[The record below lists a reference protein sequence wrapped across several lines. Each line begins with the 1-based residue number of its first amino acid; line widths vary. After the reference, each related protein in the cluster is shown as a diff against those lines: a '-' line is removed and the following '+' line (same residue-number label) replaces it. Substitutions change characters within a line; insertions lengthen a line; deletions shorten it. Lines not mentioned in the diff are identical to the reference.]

1 MDRPL
6 APRMGLQLPGPSA
19 LLRPLRTHRPHLGG
33 RTRVLLAGLAV
44 ALCLFAVGWLWLRH
58 SSLFSASHVRIEG
71 VSGPQ
76 AVAIDGALLEAAHR
90 MSTLDVNT
98 AALRAAVAPFGV
110 VGDVR
115 ATASFP
121 HSLRIEVIER
131 LPVAALTSSGSRTA
145 VAADGVVLG
154 PGLLHG
160 SLPTV
165 AVAQLPPTGRRVPGA
180 MQGALTVLG
189 AAPPPLRV
197 HVLAVANGA
206 RGLTVTMRNGLIVY
220 FGDAT
225 RAHAKW
231 LALAAVLADPTA
243 AGAGY
248 VDVRVPAR
256 PAAGYAPGSAPASA
270 QPAGSDGAVRL
281 TGLGI
286 GRLRDRRRAD
296 ARRRL
301 DGVEHGHAGRL
312 RHRARPPNRPP
323 NRPRAP
329 GKRPRAVAAPK
340 PPPKGV
346 DRHSGCT

>member
-71 VSGPQ
+71 VRGPQ
-76 AVAIDGALLEAAHR
+76 AAAIDGALLEVAHH

-98 AALRAAVAPFGV
+98 AALRAAVAPFRV

-121 HSLRIEVIER
+121 HSLRIEVTEQ

-154 PGLLHG
+154 PGLLRG

-165 AVAQLPPTGRRVPGA
+165 AVAQLPPTGRRVSGA
-180 MQGALTVLG
+180 MLGALTVLG

-197 HVLAVANGA
+197 HVAAVATGG

-270 QPAGSDGAVRL
+270 QPAGTTAQSGSPGSESAVSAIAAGLTPAGGSTASSTATPGAAG
-281 TGLGI
+281 TGT
-286 GRLRDRRRAD
+286 ATEP
-296 ARRRL
+296 A
-301 DGVEHGHAGRL
+301 AQ
-312 RHRARPPNRPP
+312 PPSSSGE
-323 NRPRAP
+323 ATP
-329 GKRPRAVAAPK
+329 GGGGSEAATE
-340 PPPKGV
+340 G
-346 DRHSGCT
+346 G

>member
-6 APRMGLQLPGPSA
+6 APRMGLQLPGPTA

-71 VSGPQ
+71 VGGPQ

-197 HVLAVANGA
+197 HVLAVAKGA

-270 QPAGSDGAVRL
+270 QPAGSAAQSGSPGSESAVSAIAAGLTPAGGSTASSTATPGASG
-281 TGLGI
+281 TGT
-286 GRLRDRRRAD
+286 ATEP
-296 ARRRL
+296 A
-301 DGVEHGHAGRL
+301 AQ
-312 RHRARPPNRPP
+312 PPSSSGE
-323 NRPRAP
+323 ATS
-329 GKRPRAVAAPK
+329 GGGSSEAATE
-340 PPPKGV
+340 G
-346 DRHSGCT
+346 G